1 MNGQARCGI
10 AKARGQTVAEP
21 ILEARSVTVDFAHR
35 GRKAGHLRA
44 VDHVS
49 FSVAAGERLGIV
61 GESGSGKSTLCKSIA
76 GVYKPSSG
84 EVLFKGATLPPKRS
98 PELRRSI
105 QIVFQ
110 DPYTSLNPRLR
121 IGKVLEEA
129 VRAGGREGG
138 EPGQQVRELLATVGL
153 PAVAAS
159 VRPSKLS
166 GGQRQRVAIAR
177 ALAVEPTVIL
187 ADEVTSA
194 LDVSVQAVIVNLLGR
209 LAEEHDLTL
218 VFVTHNL
225 QVVRALCN
233 RICVMHAGRI
243 VESAPTATIFTAAKH
258 PYTLALL
265 AAAPRL
271 RTQETDAEASAK
283 PAAPP
288 VATEGCAY
296 RLRCPLARAK
306 CEQEVPPLVPTG
318 GEDAVQ
324 EVACHAVAE
333 GWEGAADSPAS
344 STRGES

>member
-1 MNGQARCGI
+1 
-10 AKARGQTVAEP
+10 VAEP
-21 ILEARSVTVDFAHR
+21 ILEARDVTVDFAHR

-49 FSVAAGERLGIV
+49 FSVAPGERLGIV

-76 GVYKPSSG
+76 GVYTPSSG
-84 EVLFKGATLPPKRS
+84 QVIYKGAVLPTKRS
-98 PELRRSI
+98 PELRRAI

-110 DPYTSLNPRLR
+110 DPYTSLNPRMR

-129 VRAGGREGG
+129 VRAGGRRG
-138 EPGQQVRELLATVGL
+138 ETPAQGVRELLATVGL
-153 PAVAAS
+153 PEVAAT

-177 ALAVEPTVIL
+177 ALAVEPTIIL

-194 LDVSVQAVIVNLLGR
+194 LDVSVQAVIVNLLAR
-209 LAEEHDLTL
+209 LASEHDLTL

-243 VESAPTATIFTAAKH
+243 VETAFTTTIFAAPRH
-258 PYTLALL
+258 PYTLALM

-271 RTQETDAEASAK
+271 HPREAEDGLSARPTAGQIASD
-283 PAAPP
+283 
-288 VATEGCAY
+288 GCAY

-306 CEQEVPPLVPTG
+306 CAEETPSLAPPNDDDPS
-318 GEDAVQ
+318 Q
-324 EVACHAVAE
+324 QVACHAVAE
-333 GWEGAADSPAS
+333 GWEGAPRSTAS

>member
-1 MNGQARCGI
+1 MP
-10 AKARGQTVAEP
+10 EP
-21 ILEARSVTVDFAHR
+21 ILEAREVTVDFAHR
-35 GRKAGHLRA
+35 GRNAGHVRA

-84 EVLFKGATLPPKRS
+84 QVLYQGAALPAKRS
-98 PELRRSI
+98 PDLRRAI

-110 DPYTSLNPRLR
+110 DPYTSLNPRMR

-129 VRAGGREGG
+129 VRAGGRTG
-138 EPGQQVRELLATVGL
+138 EEPAQQVQELLVTVGL
-153 PAVAAS
+153 PAVAAT

-177 ALAVEPTVIL
+177 ALAVEPTIIL

-194 LDVSVQAVIVNLLGR
+194 LDVSVQAVIVNLLAR
-209 LAEEHDLTL
+209 LASERNLTL
-218 VFVTHNL
+218 VFITHNL

-243 VESAPTATIFTAAKH
+243 VETAFTRTIFAAPKH

-271 RTQETDAEASAK
+271 HPREEASEMTAR

-288 VATEGCAY
+288 IAAEGCAY

-306 CEQEVPPLVPTG
+306 CAEEVPPLARTG
-318 GEDAVQ
+318 DEEPGQ
-324 EVACHAVAE
+324 RVACHAVAE
-333 GWEGAADSPAS
+333 GWEGAARSPAN
-344 STRGES
+344 STTGES

>member
-1 MNGQARCGI
+1 M
-10 AKARGQTVAEP
+10 VPEP
-21 ILEARSVTVDFAHR
+21 ILEAREVTVDFAHR
-35 GRKAGHLRA
+35 GRRAGHLRA

-49 FSVAAGERLGIV
+49 FSVSPGERLGIV
-61 GESGSGKSTLCKSIA
+61 GESGSGKSTLCKGIA

-84 EVLFKGATLPPKRS
+84 EVLFQGTALPVKRS
-98 PELRRSI
+98 PALRRAI

-110 DPYTSLNPRLR
+110 DPYTSLNPRMR

-129 VRAGGREGG
+129 VRAGGRQGG
-138 EPGQQVRELLATVGL
+138 EPPQQVRELLATVGL
-153 PAVAAS
+153 PAVAAG

-194 LDVSVQAVIVNLLGR
+194 LDVSVQAVIVNLLAR
-209 LAEEHDLTL
+209 LATEHDLTL

-243 VESAPTATIFTAAKH
+243 VETAPTTTIFAAPKH

-271 RTQETDAEASAK
+271 HPRDPEAEATAK

-288 VATEGCAY
+288 IAAEGCAY

-306 CEQEVPPLVPTG
+306 CEAEVPPLVPSG
-318 GEDAVQ
+318 DESGQ

-333 GWEGAADSPAS
+333 GWEGANSSPAS
-344 STRGES
+344 STRGEP